1 MNVYAIIILATL
13 LLDYGLNLVADM
25 LNLRALQ
32 PDLPAA
38 FRGVYDAETYRKSQA
53 YTRVQ
58 TQFGWL
64 TATFSLLL
72 TLIFWFAG
80 GFPAL
85 DRIVRAWA
93 LGPIGSGLVYIGLLL
108 FGRSLLSLPFS
119 IYSTFVLEAR
129 FGFNRTTPMT
139 FITDTIKGV
148 ALALLLGAP
157 LLAGIL
163 AFFSDAGQHAWL
175 YCWGA
180 TTVFMLAVQFIA
192 PTWIMPLFNT
202 FKPLDAGA
210 LKAALFAYAKRVGFP
225 LQDVFVMDGSRR
237 SSKSNAFFTGFG
249 KHKRIALFDTL
260 IEQLTNAELVAVLAH
275 EIGHYKKKHVI
286 KGMLLSIAHMG
297 VMFFLLSVFMTHEG
311 LFAAFSMAQPSIYAG
326 MIFFGLLYAPVELLL
341 SIAMSLFSRRHEYAA
356 DRFAMQTVDNPE
368 ALAQGL
374 QKLSLHNLSNLTPH
388 PFYVFLNY
396 SHPPVLAR
404 IEAIRRLAVGMS
416 EETV

>member
-1 MNVYAIIILATL
+1 MNVYAIIILVTL
-13 LLDYGLNLVADM
+13 LVDYGLNLIADM
-25 LNLRALQ
+25 LNLRALR

-38 FRGVYDAETYRKSQA
+38 FEDVYDAETYRKSQA

-58 TQFGWL
+58 TQFGWV
-64 TATFSLLL
+64 TSTFSLLL
-72 TLIFWFAG
+72 ILIFWFAG

-85 DRIVRAWA
+85 DRIVRAWD
-93 LGPIGSGLVYIGLLL
+93 LGPIGSGLVYIGLLML
-108 FGRSLLSLPFS
+108 GRALLSIPFS

-129 FGFNRTTPMT
+129 FGFNQTTPMT
-139 FITDTIKGV
+139 FITDMAKGL
-148 ALALLLGAP
+148 ALALLLGVP

-163 AFFSDAGQHAWL
+163 AFFSYAGEYAWL

-180 TTVFMLAVQFIA
+180 TTVFMLGVQFIA

-210 LKAALFAYAKRVGFP
+210 LKDALFAYAKRVSFP

-249 KHKRIALFDTL
+249 KYKRIALFDTL

-275 EIGHYKKKHVI
+275 EIGHYKKRHVI

-297 VMFFLLSVFMTHEG
+297 VMFFLLSVFMAHKG
-311 LFAAFSMAQPSIYAG
+311 LFAAFSMPQPSIYAG

-341 SIAMSLFSRRHEYAA
+341 SIVMSLSSRRHEYQA
-356 DRFAMQTVDNPE
+356 DRFAMQTVDSPE
-368 ALAQGL
+368 ALVQGL
-374 QKLSLHNLSNLTPH
+374 QKLSVHNLSNLTPH

-404 IEAIRRLAVGMS
+404 IEAIRRVAVGMS